1 MGYEPIELP
10 TAPPR
15 ISNGRNYRS
24 VQPVKQVNRAIELL
38 CTAERRNF
46 LTCTRKCGAEER
58 TRTSTGM
65 NPLPPQGSVSTNST
79 TSAAICNWR
88 IQIMRL
94 HDH

>member
-15 ISNGRNYRS
+15 ISNGRNYRG
-24 VQPVKQVNRAIELL
+24 VQPVKQVKRATENL
-38 CTAERRNF
+38 CTAERQKF
-46 LTCTRKCGAEER
+46 PICTGTFGAEER

-88 IQIMRL
+88 VQIMRL

>member
-15 ISNGRNYRS
+15 ISNGRNYRGEDS
-24 VQPVKQVNRAIELL
+24 VKQVFLGNSVPVYSRVAKKLN
-38 CTAERRNF
+38 CTGEG
-46 LTCTRKCGAEER
+46 GAEER

-79 TSAAICNWR
+79 TSAAICTWR